1 MAAGNN
7 IRKYIQQ
14 QLDLGYDE
22 IYLSSSVE
30 AMPAKKIIALP
41 IEDFAKAA
49 SLEQLEKT
57 ISNCQKCPLGKTRTN
72 LVFGTG
78 NPDADIM
85 FIGEAPGADEDAQGK
100 PFVGRAG
107 KLLDKML
114 IEIGLNRSDVYI
126 ANILK
131 SRPPNNRDPQPDEI
145 AACEPYLHAQIKLI
159 KPKVICSLGRIAAQT
174 LLRTKMSSAEMRG
187 RWFDYQGIKF
197 TVTLH
202 PAAILR
208 NMNTYDDGLKDLKR
222 LVAEVEKLKKLD
234 K

>member
-1 MAAGNN
+1 MLPGSE
-7 IRKYIQQ
+7 IRQYIQQ
-14 QLDLGYDE
+14 QLDLGYE
-22 IYLSSSVE
+22 EVYLSRTRGL
-30 AMPAKKIIALP
+30 MPPKKVKTLSID
-41 IEDFAKAA
+41 DFAEAA
-49 SLEQLEKT
+49 SLEQLEAT
-57 ISNCQKCPLGKTRTN
+57 IASCKRCALGKTRTK

-78 NPDADIM
+78 NPHADIM
-85 FIGEAPGADEDAQGK
+85 FIGEAPGADEDLQGK

-114 IEIGLNRSDVYI
+114 LEIGLNRDDVYI

-208 NMNTYDDGLKDLKR
+208 NMNTYDDGIKDLKR
-222 LVAEVEKLKKLD
+222 LLAEAEKLRKLD